1 MGSNL
6 NFKNVGNDSRVEGGG
21 GRRMPNSFSLMRQLS
36 ERLTKNKADQDKVKY
51 PSVQGTKSFSATRN
65 DQYILIEVREIQ
77 QTQVASNG
85 ASVEELAIAKE
96 VFREQRGHVH
106 RITWILKGRSLSL
119 DLTVASNAPRR
130 TSNQLSED
138 ARNNDLQFAMY
149 EAQLH

>member
-36 ERLTKNKADQDKVKY
+36 
-51 PSVQGTKSFSATRN
+51 
-65 DQYILIEVREIQ
+65 YILIEVREIQ